1 MNAYRKVTPSLEW
14 NTLMNAVSIFV
25 SRQPCSLMNLYVDC
39 GDNLVAGAVIATD
52 NGCNM
57 GCAGKA
63 TYVALVG

>member
-1 MNAYRKVTPSLEW
+1 MEYADECCEHLCFSTTPLIDK
-14 NTLMNAVSIFV
+14 LV
-25 SRQPCSLMNLYVDC
+25 CVDC

>member
-1 MNAYRKVTPSLEW
+1 
-14 NTLMNAVSIFV
+14 MNAVSIFV
-25 SRQPCSLMNLYVDC
+25 FHQPRSLINLCVDC

-57 GCAGKA
+57 GCAGNA